1 MISIKSPTELE
12 LRLSLCAA
20 ESSCETQ
27 VSVSLLLE
35 EISIRLGVKTG
46 LAFGIHSSPAEAILS
61 QGQAGFA
68 V

>member
-1 MISIKSPTELE
+1 MISIKSSTKPE

-20 ESSCETQ
+20 ESCCETL
-27 VSVSLLLE
+27 VSVALVLE
-35 EISIRLGVKTG
+35 EIRVRLGVKTG
-46 LAFGIHSSPAEAILS
+46 LGFGIHSSPAEAILS